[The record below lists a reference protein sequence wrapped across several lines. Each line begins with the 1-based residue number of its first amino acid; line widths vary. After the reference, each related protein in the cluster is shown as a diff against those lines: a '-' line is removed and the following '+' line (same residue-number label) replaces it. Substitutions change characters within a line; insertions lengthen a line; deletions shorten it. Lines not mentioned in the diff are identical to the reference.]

1 MAKLL
6 RLVALSLLLAF
17 SASAQDKKE
26 VDLALALA
34 IDISGSID
42 PDEAKLQREGYVQAF
57 RDPVIKKAILG
68 GSHGRI
74 AVAYYE
80 WSDAWVQRLL
90 IDWTLLDLEAAID
103 AFTTRL
109 ANAPISIARRTSISG
124 AIRYAIPL
132 FGRSPYEAER
142 KVLDISGDGSNN
154 DGGLV
159 TDMRYEALKERIV
172 INGLPIMN
180 DRPNPFGFPSEA
192 DLDKYYLH
200 CVTGG
205 PRSFVEVATNFEDF
219 PRAVRKKLLQEV
231 ADLGPDRGGRVTT
244 STSACG
250 PCPTARSSRKA
261 GGGRCAARTTTPP
274 SCGRNTSWAAT
285 SASGAAASSGSAA
298 SGSRRTDPPLRHG
311 PVTLRATRPSGRQSV
326 ERTEVYG
333 RTREHT
339 RRRRA
344 HELPPACEA
353 AALVRCAEKAAH
365 RPFARAPR
373 RPRRGE
379 QHHAE
384 HTASSLEE
392 RLPIG

>member
-6 RLVALSLLLAF
+6 RLVALSLLFAF

-57 RDPVIKKAILG
+57 RDPVFRKAILG

-90 IDWTLLDLEAAID
+90 IDWTLLDSEAAIE

-180 DRPNPFGFPSEA
+180 DRPNPFGFPNET
-192 DLDKYYLH
+192 DLDRYYLH

-205 PRSFVEVATNFEDF
+205 PRSFVEVARNFEDF

-231 ADLGPDRGGRVTT
+231 ADRGSHSDFDV
-244 STSACG
+244 
-250 PCPTARSSRKA
+250 
-261 GGGRCAARTTTPP
+261 
-274 SCGRNTSWAAT
+274 
-285 SASGAAASSGSAA
+285 GAIELKNGVQLAQGS
-298 SGSRRTDPPLRHG
+298 
-311 PVTLRATRPSGRQSV
+311 
-326 ERTEVYG
+326 
-333 RTREHT
+333 
-339 RRRRA
+339 
-344 HELPPACEA
+344 
-353 AALVRCAEKAAH
+353 
-365 RPFARAPR
+365 
-373 RPRRGE
+373 RPRRVSEDSDYTKFVKPEYELGCDVGE
-379 QHHAE
+379 RRSREFWQRRFGV
-384 HTASSLEE
+384 T
-392 RLPIG
+392 PD

>member
-6 RLVALSLLLAF
+6 RLVALCLLLALP
-17 SASAQDKKE
+17 ATAPANAQERKE
-26 VDLALALA
+26 VDLALAMG

-57 RDPVIKKAILG
+57 RDPVIVKAILG
-68 GSHGRI
+68 GSNGRI

-90 IDWTLLDLEAAID
+90 IDWTLLDSEASIE
-103 AFTTRL
+103 AFATRL
-109 ANAPISIARRTSISG
+109 ANSPISIARRTSISG

-132 FGRSPYEAER
+132 FGRSPYEPVR

-159 TDMRYEALKERIV
+159 TDMRYEALKERII

-205 PRSFVEVATNFEDF
+205 PRSFVEVARNFDDF

-231 ADLGPDRGGRVTT
+231 ADIGPRHDFDVGGLGPLEDGTQL
-244 STSACG
+244 AQ
-250 PCPTARSSRKA
+250 
-261 GGGRCAARTTTPP
+261 
-274 SCGRNTSWAAT
+274 
-285 SASGAAASSGSAA
+285 
-298 SGSRRTDPPLRHG
+298 
-311 PVTLRATRPSGRQSV
+311 SGRRPV
-326 ERTEVYG
+326 RDDDDYTRFVRPEYELGCDIGER
-333 RTREHT
+333 RSREFWQKRFGVT
-339 RRRRA
+339 
-344 HELPPACEA
+344 PD
-353 AALVRCAEKAAH
+353 
-365 RPFARAPR
+365 
-373 RPRRGE
+373 
-379 QHHAE
+379 
-384 HTASSLEE
+384 
-392 RLPIG
+392 

>member
-6 RLVALSLLLAF
+6 RLVAVLFLLAF
-17 SASAQDKKE
+17 AASGPAPAQDRKE
-26 VDLALALA
+26 VDLALAMA

-57 RDPVIKKAILG
+57 RDPVIVRAILA

-90 IDWTLLDLEAAID
+90 IDWTLLDSEAAIE
-103 AFTTRL
+103 AFAARL

-142 KVLDISGDGSNN
+142 KVLDVSGDGSNN

-159 TDMRYEALKERIV
+159 TDMRFEALKERIV

-205 PRSFVEVATNFEDF
+205 PRSFVEVARNFEDF

-231 ADLGPDRGGRVTT
+231 ADIGPHLAPVSDFDIGLGVLPDGTQL
-244 STSACG
+244 A
-250 PCPTARSSRKA
+250 
-261 GGGRCAARTTTPP
+261 
-274 SCGRNTSWAAT
+274 
-285 SASGAAASSGSAA
+285 
-298 SGSRRTDPPLRHG
+298 
-311 PVTLRATRPSGRQSV
+311 QSN
-326 ERTEVYG
+326 
-333 RTREHT
+333 
-339 RRRRA
+339 
-344 HELPPACEA
+344 
-353 AALVRCAEKAAH
+353 
-365 RPFARAPR
+365 R
-373 RPRRGE
+373 RPVRGDDDYTKFVRPEYELGCDVGERRSREFWQRRFGV
-379 QHHAE
+379 
-384 HTASSLEE
+384 T
-392 RLPIG
+392 PD